1 MKKEIYSKP
10 NSRFDENHPE
20 GKPTQSRREG
30 SKMRQICMGLMRG
43 AALTQNMCRTI
54 FTQFILPRAV
64 TTFTLFEENWGPRKN
79 LEKNRKQKLEK
90 KFRKNQEKFRKN
102 VEKKSETFW
111 KNFGEH
117 FGKVRNISNKIK
129 KKIGK
134 KSGKI
139 SGKNRKNF
147 GNKSEK
153 FRGSRFIPHSFIVHC
168 PHEEKREN
176 ESGQI
181 INRRAKP
188 PKDDDT
194 ASDSDDAL
202 SEPGMYRPIF
212 KQ

>member
-129 KKIGK
+129 KKNRE
-134 KSGKI
+134 KI
-139 SGKNRKNF
+139 RKNF
-147 GNKSEK
+147 GKKSEK
-153 FRGSRFIPHSFIVHC
+153 FREQIGKISGVKVH
-168 PHEEKREN
+168 PAQLHR
-176 ESGQI
+176 
-181 INRRAKP
+181 
-188 PKDDDT
+188 
-194 ASDSDDAL
+194 AL
-202 SEPGMYRPIF
+202 SARGKARERIWPNYKSESQTSEGR
-212 KQ
+212 